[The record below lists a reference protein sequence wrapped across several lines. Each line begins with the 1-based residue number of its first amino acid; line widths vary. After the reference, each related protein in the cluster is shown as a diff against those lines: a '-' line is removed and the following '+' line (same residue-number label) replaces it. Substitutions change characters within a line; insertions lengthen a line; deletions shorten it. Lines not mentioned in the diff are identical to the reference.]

1 MVSKEGMYRTVGD
14 DMFKV
19 QRSKQSGYLY
29 AKHLRAC
36 EGTRLTETDERAQ
49 WEFVYSP
56 GAINALTDEMAL
68 SVTEAMEFGIKYGVC
83 CVCGARLKDA
93 KSVRDGI
100 GPICQKRAFTHGA
113 VAVIE
118 AIGTVM
124 VDAASVAV

>member
-1 MVSKEGMYRTVGD
+1 
-14 DMFKV
+14 MFKV
-19 QRSKQSGYLY
+19 QKSKQSGYLY

-36 EGTRLTETDERAQ
+36 EGMRLSETDERAQ
-49 WEFVYSP
+49 WEFVYAP
-56 GAINALTDEMAL
+56 GAIKALTDDMEI
-68 SVTEAMEFGIKYGVC
+68 SVEEAKEFGIKYGVC